1 MEKEKEDKEGWIERG
16 GNSARERRTC
26 PLTGFSG
33 WKRRMHRMV
42 YEAQNGRGTR
52 MEGEQEWKGNK
63 NVQLKLIMEEEEEY
77 LPAGRLIRMEKED
90 AQNGIRRGGTEWKR
104 RKLSMEEEVSDHW
117 LGTQDKR
124 SWRRKRTA
132 LKICFG

>member
-1 MEKEKEDKEGWIERG
+1 
-16 GNSARERRTC
+16 
-26 PLTGFSG
+26 
-33 WKRRMHRMV
+33 MV

-117 LGTQDKR
+117 LGTQYKR
-124 SWRRKRTA
+124 SCRRKRTA